1 MAYRNFE
8 NLNRKTVAD
17 KLLLVMAFNIAKNW
31 KCDGYLRNKMYTHL
45 LQTIF
50 GVQNQDIYN

>member
-1 MAYRNFE
+1 MAYGNFD

-17 KLLLVMAFNIAKNW
+17 KLLLVMAFNIAKNL

-45 LQTIF
+45 L
-50 GVQNQDIYN
+50 

>member
-1 MAYRNFE
+1 MAYGNFE

-31 KCDGYLRNKMYTHL
+31 KCGGYLRNKMYTHL
-45 LQTIF
+45 L
-50 GVQNQDIYN
+50 